1 MSNQNKWLW
10 GLRIIALACIIAL
23 AVLTVNLIH
32 SPGVRAPLLTML
44 GGVTIVM
51 TLYPPRTIAI
61 QDLAQDLF
69 TVIGTGIAISGGI
82 YWLFDASQTVA
93 ADKRP
98 LILSLTYS
106 LMLILVTYLFVSM
119 LIVIVANWG
128 RIKTGVQRKLR
139 R

>member
-1 MSNQNKWLW
+1 MSGQVKWLL
-10 GLRIIALACIIAL
+10 GLRVVVLACIITL
-23 AVLTVNLIH
+23 AALTVSLID
-32 SPGVRAPLLTML
+32 SPGVRAPLLTMM

-51 TLYPPRTIAI
+51 TLYPPRAIAI

-69 TVIGTGIAISGGI
+69 TVVGTGIAVSGGI

-98 LILSLTYS
+98 LILSLAYS

-128 RIKTGVQRKLR
+128 RIKTGVQRILR

>member
-1 MSNQNKWLW
+1 MTSQDKWLLA
-10 GLRIIALACIIAL
+10 LRIALLACIITL
-23 AVLTVNLIH
+23 AATTINLIH
-32 SPGVRAPLLTML
+32 SPGVRAPLLTMM

-98 LILSLTYS
+98 LILPLAYS
-106 LMLILVTYLFVSM
+106 LMLTLVAYLFVSM
-119 LIVIVANWG
+119 LIVIAANWG